1 LTAIRAGDKI
11 TMCEALIETVR
22 LVLRRFAMPDVDDLV
37 VLHDDPEVKRFIP
50 LPEPFDH
57 ERAIERIQ
65 TDQREWE
72 LGHRS
77 LAIVERSTGGFLG
90 RVTLHDWPDLGE
102 TEVGYV
108 LRADARGNG
117 YATEA
122 ARAFIS
128 WGFENLPLPYVTTM
142 IAPDN
147 APSVRVAERLGMT
160 TLRSEVLSDEALIVR
175 SVSREE
181 WERV

>member
-1 LTAIRAGDKI
+1 V
-11 TMCEALIETVR
+11 LIQTVR
-22 LVLRRFAMPDVDDLV
+22 LVLRQFALPDVEDLV
-37 VLHDDPEVKRFIP
+37 VLHADPDVERFIP
-50 LPEPFDH
+50 LHGPFDH
-57 ERAIERIQ
+57 EQAIERIQ
-65 TDQREWE
+65 NDQREWQM
-72 LGHRS
+72 GHRS
-77 LAIVERSTGGFLG
+77 LAIVDRSTGSFLG
-90 RVTLHDWPDLGE
+90 RVTLHDWADLGE

-108 LRADARGNG
+108 LRADARGKG

-147 APSVRVAERLGMT
+147 APSVRVAERLGMSKV
-160 TLRSEVLSDEALIVR
+160 RSEVLLDQALIVR

-181 WERV
+181 WERA